1 MSESD
6 LLFTGERFLPDCE
19 REIWYEHF
27 HRYTMAVSFAEGKK
41 VLDAAC
47 GEGYGSHLLAQK
59 ASSVVGV
66 DVSET
71 AIEHAKKHYPKENLS
86 FKVSNVLAMN
96 FIDNSFD
103 LVVSFETLEHLVEH
117 DELLIEFKRILKPD
131 GVLLISTP
139 DKKEYSDKTGFN
151 NEYHLKELYQHE
163 FDELLKQNYKHSQW
177 FGQKLMFTSSIWNMS
192 KTENQTLESLQF
204 DCMDKDKN
212 IFNQPLFNPVYF
224 IVAVSDVILDSKKS
238 KDLYCFTEQAEQI
251 YGHYNAVIRAHIE
264 AENDCKKLTDQLQ
277 TWRQHPIIGRCIK
290 WFGKE

>member
-27 HRYTMAVSFAEGKK
+27 HRYTMALDFAANKK

-59 ASSVVGV
+59 AESVVGV
-66 DVSET
+66 DISES
-71 AIEHAKKHYPKENLS
+71 AIQHANKHYQHPNLRYIKS
-86 FKVSNVLAMN
+86 DALNMD

-103 LVVSFETLEHLVEH
+103 LVVSFETLEHLLEQ
-117 DELLIEFKRILKPD
+117 DELMHEFKRVLKPD

-151 NEYHLKELYQHE
+151 NEFHCKELYQHE
-163 FDELLKQNYKHSQW
+163 FDDMLKNSFKNSHWY
-177 FGQKLMFTSSIWNMS
+177 GQKLMFNSSIWRLDES
-192 KTENQTLESLQF
+192 TDQTFEHLQF
-204 DCMDKDKN
+204 DFMDQKKRVVN
-212 IFNQPLFNPVYF
+212 RPMFNPMYF
-224 IVAVSDVILDSKKS
+224 IVAASDGFIEPKTM
-238 KDLYCFTEQAEQI
+238 KDYYCFTEQAEQI
-251 YGHYNAVIRAHIE
+251 YGHYNAVIRAHIK
-264 AENDCKKLTDQLQ
+264 AEKDCEKLIAQQ
-277 TWRQHPIIGRCIK
+277 QAWRKHPIIGRCIK